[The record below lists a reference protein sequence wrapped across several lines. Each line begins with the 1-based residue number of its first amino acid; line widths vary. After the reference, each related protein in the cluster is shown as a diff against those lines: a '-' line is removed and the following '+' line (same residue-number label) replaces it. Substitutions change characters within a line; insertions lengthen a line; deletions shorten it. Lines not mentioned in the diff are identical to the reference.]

1 MRFEVSAKQI
11 AELLHRREEMHKNA
25 FRTAGIPEATEFQ
38 NMDKVTRES
47 LCKFFEED
55 AEQPCLHPEE
65 MDIRTIGTFFKHH
78 AILGACL
85 ERTRSKASSFTQSRE
100 FFEAEAMLRNS
111 MRYPDGFCPPI
122 ALGGNGQF
130 TPAKLKALYKQVHEY
145 CEWLF
150 QEASRVK
157 TQEEQVGI
165 ITATEQ
171 IKRLYSDFCNAEGNR
186 AKTLGKEFLQAIKQ
200 LPAQERRKFTTE
212 TSDVMLS
219 VSAL

>member
-1 MRFEVSAKQI
+1 MRFEVSAKQL
-11 AELLHRREEMHKNA
+11 AELLHRREEMYSKS
-25 FRTAGIPEATEFQ
+25 FRTAGVVETPEIE

-65 MDIRTIGTFFKHH
+65 MDIRQIGTFFKHYTT
-78 AILGACL
+78 LGSCL
-85 ERTRSKASSFTQSRE
+85 ERTKSKASSFTQSRE
-100 FFEAEAMLRNS
+100 FFGEEGMLRNS

-122 ALGGNGQF
+122 ALGSNGQF

-145 CEWLF
+145 CEWLL
-150 QEASRVK
+150 QEGSRVK
-157 TQEEQVGI
+157 AQEHEASTI
-165 ITATEQ
+165 STTEQ
-171 IKRLYSDFCNAEGNR
+171 IKRLYSDFCNAEGNQV
-186 AKTLGKEFLQAIKQ
+186 KTLGKEFLQAIKQ